1 MQKIIRIG
9 TRDSQLALW
18 QANKVREELTE
29 LGYESVIVPI
39 KSLGDIVLDK
49 PLYELGVVGIFTKN
63 LDVALLNGD
72 IDIAV
77 HSLKDVPTALP
88 EGIVQAAVLRRDDYS
103 DVLLFKGSEEFFGE
117 PNAVIAT
124 GSLRRKAMWLNR
136 YPTHTVVGLRGNVNT
151 RLEKLEDSEW
161 NGAIFAAAGLY
172 RLGIKPEDAISL
184 SWMIPAPAQGA
195 IMVTTLAKDD
205 YSLDACEQLNHKET
219 EICTTIER
227 QFLHELEGGC
237 TAPIGAL
244 AYIDSKTEE
253 INFKGVLLK
262 KDGTKKIT
270 VNKTAVVG
278 SHRYLA
284 KDCADY
290 IINRGGKELMAEDEE
305 DAEAP
310 LQNIYSTK
318 KLSELQKKTL
328 SETIGIKDSDF
339 IKIRF
344 NRIPPKEIRNEI
356 ENVVITSQNGVEAL
370 LNSFTRDEMNFKN
383 IYCVG
388 RRTKKLIEN
397 RIGKV
402 AHVAKNAQKL
412 GEYLATELENKK
424 VTYFCS
430 NLRLDVLPTFLR
442 TEGITVNEVEA
453 YKTMLSSEKI
463 DDEVSGVLFY
473 SPSGI
478 ESYLEENS
486 TDKVAFCIGE
496 TTAVEARKH
505 FAKVEVANMP
515 SVDSVLE
522 LVNNY
527 FSNPNFS

>member
-18 QANKVREELTE
+18 QANKVRDELTE

-49 PLYELGVVGIFTKN
+49 PLYELGVVGVFTRN
-63 LDVALLNGD
+63 LDVAMLNGD

-77 HSLKDVPTALP
+77 HSFKDVPTVLP

-103 DVLLFKGSEEFFGE
+103 DVLLFKGTEEFFGQ
-117 PNAVIAT
+117 PNGVIAT

-151 RLEKLEDSEW
+151 RLEKLEESDW
-161 NGAIFAAAGLY
+161 NGAVFAAAGLY
-172 RLGIKPEDAISL
+172 RLGIKAEDAISL

-195 IMVTTLAKDD
+195 MMVTCLGKDE

-227 QFLHELEGGC
+227 EFLHLLEGGC

-262 KDGTKKIT
+262 KDGSKKIT
-270 VNKTAVVG
+270 VNKIASLG
-278 SHRYLA
+278 SHKFLA

-290 IINRGGKELMAEDEE
+290 IINRGGKELMAEDEG

-344 NRIPPKEIRNEI
+344 NRIPAKVMKKQHR
-356 ENVVITSQNGVEAL
+356 NVVITSQNGAEAI
-370 LNSFTRDEMNFKN
+370 LNSFTQNELDFTN

-402 AHVAKNAQKL
+402 THVAKNAQKL
-412 GEYLATELENKK
+412 AEHILENSDIKQ

-430 NLRLDVLPTFLR
+430 DVRLDVLPTILK
-442 TEGITVNEVEA
+442 ENGVTVNEVEA

-463 DDEVSGVLFY
+463 ADEVSGVLFY

-478 ESYLEENS
+478 DSYLEKNG

-505 FAKVEVANMP
+505 FDKVEVANMP